1 MAIVLVT
8 GSSSGI
14 GLETALLLARKGHTV
29 YAAVRNPATAT
40 QLRDAI
46 AAGQL
51 PAKIVRMDLDDEA
64 SIRAAVQQIADAEQR
79 IDVLVNNA
87 GIGAGSAVEETPL
100 ETARAVFET
109 NYFGT
114 VAVLRAVTPLMRE
127 QRGGRI
133 INVTSAA
140 SLLAMGCHGHY
151 RASKL
156 ALEGLCE
163 ALALEMA
170 ELNVRVSNIQPGVV
184 LTPIWGKGEFD
195 LSNTHYLKSLERLGK
210 FFTYGLGHP
219 TMPAEVAEVVLQAME
234 SEAPRF
240 SYPVGQETLELL
252 ELKNRMSQDE
262 WIALHCLQG
271 EAYYDRMAELLG
283 KDYYRG

>member
-1 MAIVLVT
+1 MATALVT
-8 GSSSGI
+8 GSSTGI
-14 GLETALLLARKGHTV
+14 GLATTLLLARKGHKV
-29 YAAVRNPATAT
+29 YAAVRSPSTAT

-46 AAGQL
+46 AAENL
-51 PAKIVRMDLDDEA
+51 PAEILAVDLTDEA
-64 SIRAAVQQIADAEQR
+64 SIEAAVRHIVDSGQG

-114 VAVLRAVTPLMRE
+114 VAVLRAVTPVMRE

-170 ELNVRVSNIQPGVV
+170 EFNVKVSNIQPGVV

-195 LSNTHYLKSLERLGK
+195 VSNTHYLKSIERLGK
-210 FFTYGLGHP
+210 FFAYGLSHP
-219 TMPAEVAEVVLQAME
+219 TMPEEVAEVVLEAME
-234 SEAPRF
+234 AAAPRF
-240 SYPVGQETLELL
+240 SYPVGQETVELL
-252 ELKNRMSQDE
+252 QLKNRMSQDE

-271 EAYYDRMAELLG
+271 EAHYDHLAALLG

>member
-1 MAIVLVT
+1 MAIALVT
-8 GSSSGI
+8 GSSTGI
-14 GLETALLLARKGHTV
+14 GLATALLLARKGHAV
-29 YAAVRNPATAT
+29 YAAVRNPDTATA
-40 QLRDAI
+40 LHEAI
-46 AAGQL
+46 GAGQL
-51 PAKIVRMDLDDEA
+51 PVRVVQLDLTDEA
-64 SIRAAVQQIADAEQR
+64 SIDAAVQRIADAEQR

-87 GIGAGSAVEETPL
+87 GIGAGAAVEETPL
-100 ETARAVFET
+100 AVARAVFET

-114 VAVLRAVTPLMRE
+114 VAVLRAVTPLMRR
-127 QRGGRI
+127 QRSGRI

-170 ELNVRVSNIQPGVV
+170 EYGVKVSNVQPGVV

-195 LSNTHYLKSLERLGK
+195 VSNTNYLKSIERLGK

-219 TMPAEVAEVVLQAME
+219 TMPEEVAEVVLQAME
-234 SEAPRF
+234 AETPHF

-252 ELKNRMSQDE
+252 ELKNRMTQDE

-271 EAYYDRMAELLG
+271 DAHYDRLAALLG
-283 KDYYRG
+283 KDYYRS